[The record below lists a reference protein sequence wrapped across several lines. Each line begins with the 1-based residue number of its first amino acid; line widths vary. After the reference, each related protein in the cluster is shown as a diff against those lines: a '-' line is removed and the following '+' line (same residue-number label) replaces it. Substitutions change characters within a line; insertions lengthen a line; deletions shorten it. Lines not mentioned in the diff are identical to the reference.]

1 MEDPIKHL
9 IKRQVS
15 NMQMENR
22 DSLISLYLNKYKEYN
37 PDANYSILNKRIKEA
52 NPSVDW
58 GNLKLG
64 QKINIPMD
72 VPKEEEAEQE
82 NTVTDTTTQTST
94 ATVTTETTSSQTTE
108 QQTTP
113 EPSGKPDKAGTYPVC
128 HGAECRCDQSKEK
141 MPALLKVISHQDI
154 YINDKESAEKLLA
167 TTQDLG
173 IPFQKNVSTF
183 GSCLQQP
190 LGFGQYKPCIPNI
203 TKWDKSYQAIKIAQA
218 NNGEALL
225 EESEGECS
233 FKGKI
238 TFTTH
243 GQTQVITAA
252 DVAEVPAEVAVMLT
266 YGMLTEEQVHALAT
280 GTFEDKKIQNK
291 PIEDINVLEPI
302 SLSPKND
309 TYRINVNQK
318 TLVFKVNKP
327 KNIDDKEKA
336 AINWAVYVKKE
347 NNTYGH
353 HHTFVDQGDTFT
365 FPYRTPGAY
374 AIEAFNDTPKF
385 NKITGKSKSK
395 AYNLLDIVYQQIEGL
410 ALAVDG
416 KDRTA
421 ILRVRPS
428 ETVIVSAKKEFPDND
443 LNPKHIVWEATL
455 DGKNIPF
462 TKDKTVPQITIP
474 PQKNTT
480 AKKIV
485 VKATYENIEK
495 KITFTVEKNY
505 IKKISADKDSICVL
519 KEKETKK
526 ERHQVTF
533 TAHYQLPYNAA
544 LGDPKPQWCW
554 YNRGQKPDTHTV
566 LQNENE
572 LTYTGTSEKEGEWN
586 IEAFTEKPKGLS
598 APLKAIKSRI
608 TKAYWADKNGNSISK
623 SGFKHTVYIHIETQA
638 LQGEKLQ
645 LNVWE
650 SQKGK
655 DDFKKNAGVPIEI
668 KERNGIINQAYTIPD
683 GNPGYWKENNKYEFF
698 FTIETL
704 DFEVEG
710 TMQDPEAENQYI
722 LIPAPDKKVRYLH
735 VDKEQA
741 IVNLRIYET
750 DNQLHTGIV
759 KYGDTVTI
767 KINTRNYID
776 KPLEFKIW
784 EDVKIDNH
792 TDEYSVYDTYDD
804 KEQKGHVISFKVD
817 GEGKGEAL
825 FTIPKEWENKHHKLA
840 ELPRYFYLKEKESG
854 VEFPRAYY
862 VANPNKTEEENK
874 KNSNRI
880 IALML
885 KVAKTL
891 PLKDFMEVNSAVI
904 LGSEPSFAPN
914 KAVNKESSENCPE
927 LIWGKKVSCKFR
939 RKVVEIS
946 KKLNL
951 GKDEIE
957 GANWLMT
964 IMAFETGG
972 SFSPS
977 ETNSLG
983 YTGLI
988 QFGSAAAS
996 EIGTTQAKLKKM
1008 SAEYQLNYV
1017 LKYFEK
1023 KRFSGKLKTLTDLY
1037 LAVNYPAACGQGKNQ
1052 YYVVYDSSRS
1062 AYDANPSFK
1071 KEENEFYIEKGK
1083 KKYYKGKE
1091 GKSYVWEFKEELI
1104 NWSNN
1109 GSKSKNNCVI
1119 DDCDYIENNC
1129 SCGKTHIDLRS
1140 LLKFK
1145 EQGSGNQYCLLTCQ
1159 SILKEFGINSEGPVI
1174 EHATKRHAFYQLAL
1188 EDGSHTKLV
1197 YDFNASKEGIKYIN
1211 KELDNNRPIIVGV
1224 DHTLDGGI
1232 NNEQDIQTTDHFVI
1246 IVGRGCEKE
1255 QVFYQ
1260 YWDVAT
1266 QFGEKEKYKFIIKDN
1281 KLINETAYA
1290 GRNKPEDSRKF
1301 TVTQIRRNKGHET
1314 L

>member
-1 MEDPIKHL
+1 MEDPIKHP

-22 DSLISLYLNKYKEYN
+22 DSLINLYLNKYKEYN
-37 PDANYSILNKRIKEA
+37 PDANYLILNKRIKEA

-72 VPKEEEAEQE
+72 VPKEEEAEQQT
-82 NTVTDTTTQTST
+82 TVTDTTTQTST
-94 ATVTTETTSSQTTE
+94 AIVTTETSNTAQTTSNQTTE

-113 EPSGKPDKAGTYPVC
+113 EPSGKIDKAGTYPVC

-183 GSCLQQP
+183 GSCIQQP
-190 LGFGQYKPCIPNI
+190 LGFVGQYKPCIPNI
-203 TKWDKSYQAIKIAQA
+203 TKWNKSYQAIKIAQA

-233 FKGKI
+233 FEGKI

-243 GQTQVITAA
+243 GQTQVITEA
-252 DVAEVPAEVAVMLT
+252 DVAEIPAEVAVMLT
-266 YGMLTEEQVHALAT
+266 YGLLTEEQVHALAT
-280 GTFEDKKIQNK
+280 GTFEDKKVQNK
-291 PIEDINVLEPI
+291 PIEDIYVLEPI
-302 SLSPKND
+302 SLYPKND

-318 TLVFKVNKP
+318 TLVFKVYKP

-353 HHTFVDQGDTFT
+353 YHTFVDQGDTFT
-365 FPYRTPGAY
+365 FPYRTPGTY
-374 AIEAFNDTPKF
+374 AIEAFNDTQKF

-428 ETVIVSAKKEFPDND
+428 ETVIVSAKKEFSDND

-455 DGKNIPF
+455 DGKDIPF

-495 KITFTVEKNY
+495 TITFTVEKNY

-519 KEKETKK
+519 KERETKK

-572 LTYTGTSEKEGEWN
+572 LIYTGTSEKEGEWN
-586 IEAFTEKPKGLS
+586 VEAFTETPKGLS

-655 DDFKKNAGVPIEI
+655 DDFRKNAGVPIEI
-668 KERNGIINQAYTIPD
+668 KERNGTINQAYTIPD
-683 GNPGYWKENNKYEFF
+683 GDPSYWKKNNKYEFF

-710 TMQDPEAENQYI
+710 TMQNPEAENQYI

-759 KYGDTVTI
+759 KYCDTVTI

-776 KPLEFKIW
+776 KPLEFEIW

-792 TDEYSVYDTYDD
+792 TGEYSLYDIYDD
-804 KEQKGHVISFKVD
+804 KEQKGHIISFKVD
-817 GEGKGEAL
+817 EEGKGEA
-825 FTIPKEWENKHHKLA
+825 
-840 ELPRYFYLKEKESG
+840 
-854 VEFPRAYY
+854 
-862 VANPNKTEEENK
+862 
-874 KNSNRI
+874 
-880 IALML
+880 
-885 KVAKTL
+885 
-891 PLKDFMEVNSAVI
+891 
-904 LGSEPSFAPN
+904 
-914 KAVNKESSENCPE
+914 
-927 LIWGKKVSCKFR
+927 
-939 RKVVEIS
+939 
-946 KKLNL
+946 
-951 GKDEIE
+951 
-957 GANWLMT
+957 
-964 IMAFETGG
+964 
-972 SFSPS
+972 
-977 ETNSLG
+977 
-983 YTGLI
+983 
-988 QFGSAAAS
+988 
-996 EIGTTQAKLKKM
+996 
-1008 SAEYQLNYV
+1008 
-1017 LKYFEK
+1017 
-1023 KRFSGKLKTLTDLY
+1023 
-1037 LAVNYPAACGQGKNQ
+1037 
-1052 YYVVYDSSRS
+1052 
-1062 AYDANPSFK
+1062 
-1071 KEENEFYIEKGK
+1071 
-1083 KKYYKGKE
+1083 
-1091 GKSYVWEFKEELI
+1091 
-1104 NWSNN
+1104 
-1109 GSKSKNNCVI
+1109 
-1119 DDCDYIENNC
+1119 
-1129 SCGKTHIDLRS
+1129 
-1140 LLKFK
+1140 
-1145 EQGSGNQYCLLTCQ
+1145 
-1159 SILKEFGINSEGPVI
+1159 
-1174 EHATKRHAFYQLAL
+1174 
-1188 EDGSHTKLV
+1188 
-1197 YDFNASKEGIKYIN
+1197 
-1211 KELDNNRPIIVGV
+1211 
-1224 DHTLDGGI
+1224 
-1232 NNEQDIQTTDHFVI
+1232 
-1246 IVGRGCEKE
+1246 
-1255 QVFYQ
+1255 
-1260 YWDVAT
+1260 
-1266 QFGEKEKYKFIIKDN
+1266 
-1281 KLINETAYA
+1281 
-1290 GRNKPEDSRKF
+1290 
-1301 TVTQIRRNKGHET
+1301 
-1314 L
+1314 